1 MQLKSIQSTCA
12 ELDGWL
18 KSVDK
23 SRLPR
28 KFKAWVYHHDVPR
41 ILWPL
46 LIYAVP
52 ISAVQTL
59 ERKVSN
65 HLRSRSLSRAE
76 LSEVASQRRI
86 ERRSGVL
93 DQSDPGGRVEV
104 AALCSARSLR
114 RSRALFKPSDRY
126 ELLTVTR
133 SQHQQQRVYRL
144 YSPVKPPP
152 NGRYRLYGAA
162 RDPETFFSST
172 HTKTRIFQQRRIKWS
187 PSRDYRTSGGRISF
201 KRWAVMK

>member
-1 MQLKSIQSTCA
+1 MLVA
-12 ELDGWL
+12 
-18 KSVDK
+18 
-23 SRLPR
+23 
-28 KFKAWVYHHDVPR
+28 
-41 ILWPL
+41 
-46 LIYAVP
+46 
-52 ISAVQTL
+52 
-59 ERKVSN
+59 
-65 HLRSRSLSRAE
+65 RSLSRAE

-133 SQHQQQRVYRL
+133 SQHQQQRVYRH

-187 PSRDYRTSGGRISF
+187 SRRDYRTSGGRIRF
-201 KRWAVMK
+201 KRLAEGANLAKLCPLEPRSCGRLAPLRPSTDYIHNPTRGANVIIDERVRSSGGERAGILRTASGSKS

>member
-1 MQLKSIQSTCA
+1 MLA
-12 ELDGWL
+12 
-18 KSVDK
+18 
-23 SRLPR
+23 
-28 KFKAWVYHHDVPR
+28 A
-41 ILWPL
+41 
-46 LIYAVP
+46 
-52 ISAVQTL
+52 
-59 ERKVSN
+59 
-65 HLRSRSLSRAE
+65 RSLSRAE

-114 RSRALFKPSDRY
+114 RSRALFKLSDRY

-162 RDPETFFSST
+162 RDPETFLSST
-172 HTKTRIFQQRRIKWS
+172 HTKRGFFSSAGSSGAPAGITGLQGAEFALKAALWSRSTHLNVKSQSCRSAGERTEKDPSAAVQQK
-187 PSRDYRTSGGRISF
+187 GGRSSSRF
-201 KRWAVMK
+201 GGLALKYGLGTPPSVHSGH

>member
-1 MQLKSIQSTCA
+1 MLA
-12 ELDGWL
+12 
-18 KSVDK
+18 
-23 SRLPR
+23 
-28 KFKAWVYHHDVPR
+28 A
-41 ILWPL
+41 
-46 LIYAVP
+46 
-52 ISAVQTL
+52 
-59 ERKVSN
+59 
-65 HLRSRSLSRAE
+65 RSLSRAE

-93 DQSDPGGRVEV
+93 DKSDPGGRVEV

-144 YSPVKPPP
+144 YSLVKPPP

-172 HTKTRIFQQRRIKWS
+172 HTKTRIFQQRRVKWS
-187 PSRDYRTSGGRISF
+187 SSRDYRTSGGRVRF
-201 KRWAVMK
+201 KRSTHLNVKSQSCRSAGERTEKDPSAAVQQKGGRSSSRFGGLALKYGLGTPPSVHSGH

>member
-1 MQLKSIQSTCA
+1 M
-12 ELDGWL
+12 
-18 KSVDK
+18 
-23 SRLPR
+23 RLPTGR
-28 KFKAWVYHHDVPR
+28 GRSSRADRLGTVGQHAKAH
-41 ILWPL
+41 
-46 LIYAVP
+46 A
-52 ISAVQTL
+52 
-59 ERKVSN
+59 
-65 HLRSRSLSRAE
+65 RSLSRAE

-114 RSRALFKPSDRY
+114 RSRSLFKPSDRY

-172 HTKTRIFQQRRIKWS
+172 HTKTRIFQQRRVKWS
-187 PSRDYRTSGGRISF
+187 SSRDYRTSGGRIRF